1 MPVASDEQAS
11 IEHVLPSKRMRKKG
25 RPPGG
30 EVPDEVMLTNK
41 PLTKRGHAKRQEK
54 ELKWEEIPDRARL
67 LFKEAEKVQWDEHL
81 TYDALEP
88 LSLEASPAIKETV
101 SPDRILPCRWA
112 YRDKN
117 WAARQATS
125 TGESEPA
132 WRCKS
137 RLVIGGH
144 RDPDL
149 GVEPLCTDA
158 PTLSRPG
165 FMCLMQLLANGLK
178 AEDKWMVAAGDI
190 QCAFLTGGY
199 LARGEDLYLHQPRT
213 PFPGLLPGQLVRIRK
228 NIFGLATSPHE
239 WWVDL
244 QNGMGKARVGY
255 QDKEFAFEQCALD
268 PCIFVL
274 RESKEGQS
282 VGKPIGYVGSHAEDM
297 LIVAGRKVNKLIQH
311 ALSQAFPINKWEEN
325 HLDYIGSEIIC
336 GDDEVLVTQRKYAET
351 RLFSLEI
358 PKGVSEEDLAGPDLV
373 ADNQSLIGALSW
385 LSAQTRPDL
394 TCSVSLAQQLQKA
407 PTIADVKFTNLI
419 SARAVLYKDEG
430 LRFRSIPDESF
441 GVIVYHDAA
450 WANAILEDETDDYFR
465 LTPEDHKARLQTEG
479 PFGTNRERKAKR
491 ANSKLAS
498 QIGALTV
505 FADMDSVKGG
515 TGNYSIGDWRSR
527 AGQRVCRSTYG
538 AETQACVEGLEG
550 GQYMRSFFETLKEGV
565 LQRVGEAKAPLLCLS
580 DCRSLF
586 DHIHKQGVPRVPTDR
601 RLAIDLAALRQSLRS
616 ERWGEKLPLGWV
628 PSHLQYGDVLTKPTD
643 PKGWWEAQR
652 GRLSVPI
659 DLSESGTANNNFER
673 KRTSVERKEC
683 VSHHSGSRMSPYVS
697 SH

>member
-1 MPVASDEQAS
+1 
-11 IEHVLPSKRMRKKG
+11 
-25 RPPGG
+25 
-30 EVPDEVMLTNK
+30 MLTNK

-88 LSLEASPAIKETV
+88 LSLEESQAIKETV

-255 QDKEFAFEQCALD
+255 QDKEFR
-268 PCIFVL
+268 I
-274 RESKEGQS
+274 
-282 VGKPIGYVGSHAEDM
+282 
-297 LIVAGRKVNKLIQH
+297 
-311 ALSQAFPINKWEEN
+311 
-325 HLDYIGSEIIC
+325 
-336 GDDEVLVTQRKYAET
+336 
-351 RLFSLEI
+351 
-358 PKGVSEEDLAGPDLV
+358 
-373 ADNQSLIGALSW
+373 
-385 LSAQTRPDL
+385 
-394 TCSVSLAQQLQKA
+394 
-407 PTIADVKFTNLI
+407 
-419 SARAVLYKDEG
+419 RAVRARSLH
-430 LRFRSIPDESF
+430 LRPPRIQGRPVCGKADRICWQPCGRHAHCSWSKGEQAYPACIVTGFSHKQVGGETTWTTSAVRSS
-441 GVIVYHDAA
+441 AA
-450 WANAILEDETDDYFR
+450 MTRSSSPSAS
-465 LTPEDHKARLQTEG
+465 TPKHGCSA
-479 PFGTNRERKAKR
+479 
-491 ANSKLAS
+491 
-498 QIGALTV
+498 
-505 FADMDSVKGG
+505 
-515 TGNYSIGDWRSR
+515 WRSR
-527 AGQRVCRSTYG
+527 
-538 AETQACVEGLEG
+538 
-550 GQYMRSFFETLKEGV
+550 
-565 LQRVGEAKAPLLCLS
+565 
-580 DCRSLF
+580 
-586 DHIHKQGVPRVPTDR
+586 
-601 RLAIDLAALRQSLRS
+601 
-616 ERWGEKLPLGWV
+616 
-628 PSHLQYGDVLTKPTD
+628 
-643 PKGWWEAQR
+643 KG
-652 GRLSVPI
+652 SV
-659 DLSESGTANNNFER
+659 
-673 KRTSVERKEC
+673 KRT
-683 VSHHSGSRMSPYVS
+683 
-697 SH
+697 